1 MNSGRCVIMLNEL
14 AIDSING
21 PVSSLDLIVDG
32 VFTDISS
39 VTQNGNFGNA
49 IANKSA
55 QIIKFMMARDMNA
68 DTMILY
74 FHDSSFFNKEVWD
87 ASLTDYLEQ
96 TSKKHYV
103 KKIIIVAKDKGIV
116 DVKDIVFRIGK
127 KQ

>member
-1 MNSGRCVIMLNEL
+1 MLNEF
-14 AIDSING
+14 A
-21 PVSSLDLIVDG
+21 VSATGKPLSGLDLIVDG
-32 VFTDISS
+32 TLADIAS
-39 VTQNGNFGNA
+39 VTKEGNFGNA
-49 IANKSA
+49 IANKST
-55 QIIKFMMARDMNA
+55 QLFKFMSSRKIKA
-68 DTMILY
+68 DTMVLY
-74 FHDSSFFNKEVWD
+74 FHDISFYNKSVWD